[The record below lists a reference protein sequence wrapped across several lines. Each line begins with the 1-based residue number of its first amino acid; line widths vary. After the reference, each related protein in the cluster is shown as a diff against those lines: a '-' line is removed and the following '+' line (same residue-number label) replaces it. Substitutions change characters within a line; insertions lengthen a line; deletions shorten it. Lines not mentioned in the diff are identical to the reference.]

1 MDDLAMNLADTN
13 NDLIMARWRLGVDR
27 RVMATLLGLGPSGES
42 RVEEWENG
50 IGVIPVRVQDALS
63 RLPDAIPYRYDRPR
77 ANFTFIDLFAGV
89 GGIRL
94 PFQESGGK
102 CVFTSEWDK
111 HSQITYA
118 ANFGEVPDKDG
129 DITKFSA
136 REIPEHDVLL
146 AGFPCQAFSQAGRKQ
161 GFLDTRGTMF
171 FEIQRILAARRP
183 RAFLLENVKQLKGHD
198 DGRTLKT
205 IMSILRGEASI
216 EIPSDV
222 PMSDEARSSLATKLN
237 YDADFAVLRA
247 RDFGVP
253 QIRERVYI
261 LGIRREGNIPAN
273 HVRIK
278 DVFEKVSEKYQCRK
292 SLGEILIEDEERT
305 REFTISERLWSGHQ
319 ARKARNKANGKGF
332 GYSLFTR
339 DSEYCSTISAR
350 YYKDGSEILIDQSEL
365 GRNPRKLMPEEAR
378 DLQGFPNDFVINAVG
393 KAQIYKQFG
402 NSVAVPVIRA
412 IARELLPEAGI
423 RSRKFK

>member
-1 MDDLAMNLADTN
+1 MDDLVMNLADTN
-13 NDLIMARWRLGVDR
+13 NELQMARWKLGVDR
-27 RVMATLLGLGPSGES
+27 RVMATLLGLGPNGES
-42 RVEEWENG
+42 RLEEWENG
-50 IGVIPVRVQDALS
+50 IGVIPSRVQEALS
-63 RLPDAIPYRYDRPR
+63 RLPDAIPYRYDRSR

-89 GGIRL
+89 GGIRI

-118 ANFGEVPDKDG
+118 ANFGEVPEKDG

-136 REIPEHDVLL
+136 HEIPKHDVLL
-146 AGFPCQAFSQAGRKQ
+146 AGFPCQTFSQAGRKQ

-183 RAFLLENVKQLKGHD
+183 KVFLLENVKQLKGHD
-198 DGRTLKT
+198 GGRTLKT

-216 EIPSDV
+216 DIPSDV
-222 PMSDEARSSLATKLN
+222 PMSEEARRSLATKLD
-237 YDADFAVLRA
+237 YDTDFAVLRA

-261 LGIRREGNIPAN
+261 LGIRRDRNTPPN
-273 HVRIK
+273 HARINE
-278 DVFEKVSEKYQCRK
+278 VFERVSEKYKCRK
-292 SLGEILIEDEERT
+292 SLKEILVEDKDRT
-305 REFTISERLWSGHQ
+305 RDFTISERLWSGHQ
-319 ARKARNKANGKGF
+319 TRRARNRANGKGF
-332 GYSLFTR
+332 GYNLFTR

-365 GRNPRKLMPEEAR
+365 NRNPRKLLPEEAR
-378 DLQGFPNDFVINAVG
+378 DLQGFPDDFVINAVG
-393 KAQIYKQFG
+393 KTQIYKQFG

-423 RSRKFK
+423 RSKKFK